1 MAPLHKDLHL
11 TAEFLAFMR
20 GGFYSQVMLESAASR
35 LNAAFLQEDY
45 VEGAHKAFDKI
56 DAWLTELEEGMP
68 ILSTSWA
75 TPDTFDAINAMG
87 LMRDL
92 KRDLM
97 WFAELVD
104 TALTAPDL
112 AADRESSKI
121 LAAGIIRS
129 ASARLSY
136 IETLNDVFLKLKAPD
151 RAQQFAAELPEARGF
166 LQTANTIVDIFSQD
180 TPYSS
185 ELCERL
191 RVEASLVPSSMRAYA
206 HDARVLLN
214 VYSREFTYDLAEIPP
229 HAAKPWLDMN
239 VPAVAA
245 GYWYAYNFTPQDYAR
260 WASVGIRGAPL
271 AAYWRRARFDPEN
284 AVEWIQQG
292 IPPMIAIEWARAGF
306 DAGRTVAMLR
316 RGITDP
322 SKAPRNRDGDD
333 LP

>member
-11 TAEFLAFMR
+11 TAEFLAFLR

-35 LNAAFLQEDY
+35 LNANFLNEDY
-45 VEGAHKAFDKI
+45 VEGAHKAFEKI
-56 DAWLTELEEGMP
+56 DGWLKELEDGMP
-68 ILSTSWA
+68 LFSTSWSS
-75 TPDTFDAINAMG
+75 PDTFDAINAMG

-92 KRDLM
+92 KRDIL
-97 WFAELVD
+97 WFADLVD
-104 TALTAPDL
+104 TALRTPNL
-112 AADRESSKI
+112 VEDRESTKI
-121 LAAGIIRS
+121 LAAGVLRS
-129 ASARLSY
+129 AAARLSY
-136 IETLNDVFLKLKAPD
+136 IETLSETFLNLKAPD
-151 RAQQFAAELPEARGF
+151 RVQQFAAEIPEAKSF
-166 LQTANTIVDIFSQD
+166 LQTANTIVDLFSND
-180 TPYSS
+180 NPYSP

-214 VYSREFTYDLAEIPP
+214 IYSKEFSYELAEIPP
-229 HAAKPWLDMN
+229 QAAKPWLEMM

-245 GYWYAYNFTPQDYAR
+245 GYWYAYNFTPQDYLR

-271 AAYWRRARFDPEN
+271 AAYWRRARFDPED
-284 AVEWIQQG
+284 AVQWIQQG

-306 DAGRTVAMLR
+306 DAGRTVAMLQ

-322 SKAPRNRDGDD
+322 TKAPRNRDGEE